1 LPFLVNNL
9 CRGSHSLNTVHQ
21 LYSSWFFWQIIPLVP
36 QLVPVFAKAVE
47 SNDTPQDVKIG
58 IGRAVMQL
66 CAQYGDQ
73 MQSVLGS
80 LPPDEATALSSVM
93 KQ

>member
-1 LPFLVNNL
+1 M
-9 CRGSHSLNTVHQ
+9 
-21 LYSSWFFWQIIPLVP
+21 QIIPLVP

-47 SNDTPQDVKIG
+47 MNDTPDTVKLG

-73 MQSVLGS
+73 MQSVLS
-80 LPPDEATALSSVM
+80 RLPPDEATALSAVM

>member
-1 LPFLVNNL
+1 
-9 CRGSHSLNTVHQ
+9 
-21 LYSSWFFWQIIPLVP
+21 
-36 QLVPVFAKAVE
+36 VFAKAVE

>member
-1 LPFLVNNL
+1 M
-9 CRGSHSLNTVHQ
+9 
-21 LYSSWFFWQIIPLVP
+21 VP

-47 SNDTPQDVKIG
+47 MTETPDDVKLG

-73 MQSVLGS
+73 MHSVLGS
-80 LPPDEATALSSVM
+80 LPPGEATALSAVM